1 MENLFHEEEE
11 NIHYKVISK
20 YLATHSNYFETSS
33 KLSIL
38 GNITRVETLTPNF
51 GIKDG
56 LKIFSK
62 TKMKNCW
69 SMTDQ
74 GLHCA

>member
-11 NIHYKVISK
+11 NIHYEVISK
-20 YLATHSNYFETSS
+20 YLATHSNYYDTSS

-51 GIKDG
+51 NRHVETLNKNG
-56 LKIFSK
+56 LVFFHF
-62 TKMKNCW
+62 
-69 SMTDQ
+69 D
-74 GLHCA
+74 